1 MSSFLFFPF
10 FFCQQCVPSIKQR
23 AKPGRLYSWSGTTDC
38 FGESTWDHLR
48 QCWGLAK
55 VLSMV
60 SVFLPHNLFL
70 PEPSSGGRNRWWCWT
85 IRSWPSKL
93 KGWWRPGTRGR
104 RAWPQPQ
111 GSGQPIPTLSFL
123 LRFSSSAKWSTASW
137 LSPRKKSCLTCSWRT
152 FLTTS
157 TILTT
162 FPSTWTQST
171 WPSLKRSSVWA
182 GMRLLGFGGSST
194 PTSNKVAWLL
204 GWDRWWW
211 KMWFSIFWWKL
222 WSTNFVQVSRVN
234 HSCGPKCE
242 VVWNAEYRSLD
253 IRLRKL
259 IRRSL
264 TSRRAVLA
272 VEEGEEVTVN
282 CLAVSDGLSRSVR
295 QRSLQK
301 IYGWET
307 GDYQLVINAIWRF
320 SCTCSTCLLLGEH
333 LRQEEDVRSELMRQ
347 HHLLQV
353 SNRCW
358 GKEGNRWSNSG
369 GGGASWNTEKDQGDA
384 QASQVRGNSAQYSLH
399 INWGKN

>member
-1 MSSFLFFPF
+1 M
-10 FFCQQCVPSIKQR
+10 
-23 AKPGRLYSWSGTTDC
+23 
-38 FGESTWDHLR
+38 
-48 QCWGLAK
+48 
-55 VLSMV
+55 
-60 SVFLPHNLFL
+60 
-70 PEPSSGGRNRWWCWT
+70 
-85 IRSWPSKL
+85 
-93 KGWWRPGTRGR
+93 
-104 RAWPQPQ
+104 
-111 GSGQPIPTLSFL
+111 
-123 LRFSSSAKWSTASW
+123 
-137 LSPRKKSCLTCSWRT
+137 
-152 FLTTS
+152 
-157 TILTT
+157 
-162 FPSTWTQST
+162 
-171 WPSLKRSSVWA
+171 
-182 GMRLLGFGGSST
+182 
-194 PTSNKVAWLL
+194 
-204 GWDRWWW
+204 
-211 KMWFSIFWWKL
+211 
-222 WSTNFVQVSRVN
+222 SRVN

-353 SNRCW
+353 RNRCW

-399 INWGKN
+399 NKWGKNKILLFDDISSACRGVSLQYTLRLVEGAVEAAQGSGAQNEDQVKPLHCCMNKRWQLWLELCSWAKLLLICRHERAWLCIQWAKLTALLAWQTQVVAAYKKRGLKLAIILYGKESVQARSWSEEEKSEEWHLVAGFESPHSHSLLAPLPLPGRQWFELNRCKRLLCVLV